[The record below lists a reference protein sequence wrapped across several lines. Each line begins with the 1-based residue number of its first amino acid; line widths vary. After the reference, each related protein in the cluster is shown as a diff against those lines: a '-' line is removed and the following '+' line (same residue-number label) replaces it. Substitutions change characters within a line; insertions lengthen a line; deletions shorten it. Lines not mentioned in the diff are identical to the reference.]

1 MKQILQPA
9 LLITTL
15 AFLVAPAFTPPF
27 TGYDPAL
34 FPVDL
39 ARPSVQPAAYA
50 FSIWGVI
57 YLWLLLHSGF
67 GLVKRRG
74 DAAFLRPAL
83 PLLGSVALGATW
95 LAVAGSYPIL
105 AEVLILAMAGLSI
118 TAYLRAKQ
126 AQDRWLLAAPLA
138 IFAGWLTA
146 ASAVSTGVILAR
158 YGILPDTVSALA
170 MLAVVL
176 VLALTVQ
183 INRPCMPVYG
193 ATVTWAIVG
202 IVVAN
207 AGVNMIVAGAAAA
220 GAALMALVT
229 LLPQIRRQAA

>member
-1 MKQILQPA
+1 MKQMLQPA
-9 LLITTL
+9 LLIATL
-15 AFLVAPAFTPPF
+15 AFMVAPAFTPPF

-67 GLVKRRG
+67 GLMKRRG

-83 PLLGSVALGATW
+83 PLLGAVALGATW

-105 AEVLILAMAGLSI
+105 AEVLILAMAGLAL
-118 TAYLRAKQ
+118 TAYLRADQ
-126 AQDRWLLAAPLA
+126 AQDRWLLAAPIA
-138 IFAGWLTA
+138 IYAGWLTA

-158 YGILPDTVSALA
+158 YGILSDTASALS

-176 VLALTVQ
+176 ALALTVQ
-183 INRPCMPVYG
+183 VKRPRMPAYG

-207 AGVNMIVAGAAAA
+207 AGVNMTAAATA
-220 GAALMALVT
+220 AVGAALMALVT
-229 LLPQIRRQAA
+229 IALQVRNPAA